1 MKFSEIKDLTVDEL
15 RKKET
20 ALKQDYF
27 MIKMKNSLGQLANPL
42 SIRAARKNIAKL
54 KTAINQKLAK

>member
-15 RKKET
+15 RKKDT

-27 MIKMKNSLGQLANPL
+27 MLKMKNSLGQLANPL

>member
-1 MKFSEIKDLTVDEL
+1 MKFSEIKDLSVDEL
-15 RKKET
+15 RKKDV

-27 MIKMKNSLGQLANPL
+27 MLKMKNSLGQVANPL
-42 SIRAARKNIAKL
+42 SIRVARKNIAKL

>member
-15 RKKET
+15 RKKEV

-27 MIKMKNSLGQLANPL
+27 MLKMKNSLGQVANPL
-42 SIRAARKNIAKL
+42 SIRVSRKNIAKL